1 MRAIAPARGG
11 PRGATLSVRMALR
24 SAHVLALLALGCSD
38 GRAEPGAGTAVRAD
52 LAPRTKAA
60 QDVAREPFTPPDSRG
75 WGRAAGL
82 DYLERTIGGGD
93 PAVPMPMLIMIHGL
107 GDRPRHDWF
116 GGADAIDT
124 PLRLIMPQAP
134 TPYGQDGFAWF
145 PFRARGNDPDDLA
158 RGISAAADRLAR
170 AITVLKTQRP
180 TRGAP
185 IVAGFSQGGMLSYAL
200 ALRHPELVSF
210 SHPISGLLPEPL
222 WPSKRADSAAPS
234 IAAMHGD
241 ADDLVPIEDDRRLQ
255 AHLRKLGHDAQ
266 LREFPGVGHTITP
279 AMEAHSVEL
288 LNAAAR
294 RLVPR

>member
-1 MRAIAPARGG
+1 MLA
-11 PRGATLSVRMALR
+11 LVRMALR
-24 SAHVLALLALGCSD
+24 FVHVLALLAVACSD
-38 GRAEPGAGTAVRAD
+38 GRAEPGAGTAPRAD
-52 LAPRTKAA
+52 LAQPTDPVPA
-60 QDVAREPFTPPDSRG
+60 VEREPFTPPDSRG

-82 DYLERTIGGGD
+82 EYLERTLGGGD
-93 PAVPMPMLIMIHGL
+93 PAAPMPMLIMIHGL
-107 GDRPRHDWF
+107 GDRPRQDWF

-158 RGISAAADRLAR
+158 RGISAASDRLAR

-200 ALRHPELVSF
+200 ALRHPGLVSF

-222 WPSKRADSAAPS
+222 WPSSKPVASARPR

-241 ADDLVPIEDDRRLQ
+241 ADDLVPIEDDRRLN
-255 AHLRKLGHDAQ
+255 AHLRKLGYDAQ
-266 LREFPGVGHTITP
+266 LREFAGVGHTITP